1 MRSKSVAFTKLPG
14 SFRCP
19 PSFTFGRQS
28 AENAIKSQCIF
39 FPLRPS
45 IFSLSTIKDRF
56 FQRKRG
62 GVRRVNR
69 NVTDE
74 ATRSFARSPRGPRPA
89 PLVPSRSTHRADIGR
104 GGEFQWEY
112 RITFI
117 THIKGSLSSFSRLN
131 DVSLVSRKAWET
143 SPLVV
148 PVFVLVFLRGFRDS
162 EKIAPAPNFHC
173 SSSSFSPPQF
183 RFHDSYST
191 PQMI

>member
-1 MRSKSVAFTKLPG
+1 MRSKLVAFTKLPG

-39 FPLRPS
+39 FPLTFNLQL
-45 IFSLSTIKDRF
+45 INHQGSLLPKEG
-56 FQRKRG
+56 G

-117 THIKGSLSSFSRLN
+117 THIKGSLSRISRLN

-173 SSSSFSPPQF
+173 SSSFSPPQF